1 MSESSPGPLGQA
13 AIRNSFGRLCLF
25 KVIAVYSARSQM
37 TSTSAESTLLDFELA
52 LRGQRIFVT
61 GHTGFT
67 GGWLVSWLKRIGCD
81 IAGLAL
87 EPATEP
93 SLFAAA
99 GIADGIASTIGD
111 IRDFATVRTAIE
123 RHRPQVIIHLA
134 AQPLVSKSFAHPV
147 ETFATNA
154 LGTAHVLE
162 AARLVPDVK
171 AVVCITTDKVYR
183 DQDWVWGYREQDP
196 LGGKDP
202 YSASKACAELVA
214 ASYRATLAERGN
226 GVLIANAR
234 GGNIIG
240 GGDWSADR
248 IVPDFVRAL
257 MARQPIVL
265 RAPEAVRPWQHVMAL
280 VHGYLVL
287 AARLLSGDSSAA
299 DNWNF
304 GPTDDAA
311 RTVQDLV
318 ERLSASWTR
327 PEITYAPGSFPETRF
342 LHLDSTKARRLLGWA
357 PPLSFADTVELTAG
371 WYRDFV
377 ANPSE
382 AARITLRQ
390 VEHYR
395 NATRNHAHR

>member
-1 MSESSPGPLGQA
+1 MTTNSPLLGFEVPLQG
-13 AIRNSFGRLCLF
+13 
-25 KVIAVYSARSQM
+25 K
-37 TSTSAESTLLDFELA
+37 
-52 LRGQRIFVT
+52 RIFVT

-81 IAGLAL
+81 VAGLAL
-87 EPATEP
+87 EPVTEP

-99 GIADGIASTIGD
+99 NISDGMASSIGD
-111 IRDFATVRTAIE
+111 IRDYALVRDAVA
-123 RHRPQVIIHLA
+123 RHRPSLIIHLA
-134 AQPLVSKSFAHPV
+134 AQPLVSKSFADPI

-162 AARLVPDVK
+162 AARLTPDVK
-171 AVVCITTDKVYR
+171 AIVCITTDKVYR

-248 IVPDFVRAL
+248 IVPDFVRAVT
-257 MARQPIVL
+257 AREPLAL
-265 RAPEAVRPWQHVMAL
+265 RNPGAVRPWQHVMAL

-287 AARLLSGDSSAA
+287 AARLLSGDKTAA

-304 GPTDDAA
+304 GPSDEAA
-311 RTVQDLV
+311 RTVSDLV
-318 ERLSASWTR
+318 EQLGASWTR
-327 PEITYAPGSFPETRF
+327 PDMTYTAGNFPETRF
-342 LHLDSTKARRLLGWA
+342 LHLDSTKARTLLNWR
-357 PPLSFADTVELTAG
+357 PPLSFAETVELTAG
-371 WYRDFV
+371 WYRDF
-377 ANPSE
+377 AADPRN
-382 AARITLRQ
+382 AARITIRQ
-390 VEHYR
+390 IEHYCSGLR
-395 NATRNHAHR
+395 IHAGR

>member
-1 MSESSPGPLGQA
+1 
-13 AIRNSFGRLCLF
+13 
-25 KVIAVYSARSQM
+25 M
-37 TSTSAESTLLDFELA
+37 TINTDLLDFELA
-52 LRGQRIFVT
+52 LRGERIFVT

-67 GGWLVSWLKRIGCD
+67 GGWLVSWLRRIGCD
-81 IAGLAL
+81 VAGLAL

-99 GIADGIASTIGD
+99 NIGDGIVSTIGD
-111 IRDFATVRTAIE
+111 IRDLATVRDAIG
-123 RHRPQVIIHLA
+123 RHRPSVVIHLA
-134 AQPLVSKSFAHPV
+134 AQPLVSRSYVDPI

-162 AARLVPDVK
+162 AARLTADVK

-183 DQDWVWGYREQDP
+183 DQDWVWGYRELDP

-248 IVPDFVRAL
+248 IVPDFVRAVTTG
-257 MARQPIVL
+257 QPISL
-265 RAPEAVRPWQHVMAL
+265 RNPGAVRPWQHVMAL

-287 AARLLSGDSSAA
+287 AARLVKGDRAAA

-304 GPTDDAA
+304 GPSDDAA

-327 PEITYAPGSFPETRF
+327 PDIAYAPGSFPETRL
-342 LHLDSTKARRLLGWA
+342 LHLDSTKARTLLGWR
-357 PPLSFADTVELTAG
+357 PPLSFVDTIDLTAA
-371 WYRDFV
+371 WYRDFAENA
-377 ANPSE
+377 AN
-382 AARITLRQ
+382 AAQ
-390 VEHYR
+390 VTVQQIEHYR
-395 NATRNHAHR
+395 KAVKTHGAR

>member
-1 MSESSPGPLGQA
+1 MTFESSESFP
-13 AIRNSFGRLCLF
+13 
-25 KVIAVYSARSQM
+25 
-37 TSTSAESTLLDFELA
+37 LDFEMA
-52 LRGQRIFVT
+52 LKSERIFVT

-81 IAGLAL
+81 VAGLAL
-87 EPATEP
+87 APVTEP

-111 IRDFATVRTAIE
+111 IRDFATVRTAID
-123 RHRPQVIIHLA
+123 RHRPSVIIHLA
-134 AQPLVSKSFAHPV
+134 AQPLVSRSFAHPI

-248 IVPDFVRAL
+248 IVPDFVRSVTE
-257 MARQPIVL
+257 RQSLLL
-265 RAPEAVRPWQHVMAL
+265 RNPGAVRPWQHVMAL

-287 AARLLSGDSSAA
+287 ASRLLSGDRSAA

-304 GPTDDAA
+304 GPADEAA
-311 RTVQDLV
+311 RTVADLV
-318 ERLSASWTR
+318 DQLGATWIG
-327 PEITYAPGSFPETRF
+327 PEISYSAGSFPETRF
-342 LHLDSTKARRLLGWA
+342 LHLDSTKARALLGWK
-357 PPLSFADTVELTAG
+357 PPLSFVDTVKLTADWYQEFAAG
-371 WYRDFV
+371 AERASQITSAQIERYRDAV
-377 ANPSE
+377 
-382 AARITLRQ
+382 
-390 VEHYR
+390 
-395 NATRNHAHR
+395 RNHAG

>member
-1 MSESSPGPLGQA
+1 LSSDVRRLIQPFYRGEGPL
-13 AIRNSFGRLCLF
+13 SM
-25 KVIAVYSARSQM
+25 KPDPS
-37 TSTSAESTLLDFELA
+37 LLDFEAPLK
-52 LRGQRIFVT
+52 GERIFVT

-67 GGWLVSWLKRIGCD
+67 GGWLVSWLKHIGCD
-81 IAGLAL
+81 VAGLAHA
-87 EPATEP
+87 PVTAP
-93 SLFAAA
+93 NLFAAA
-99 GIADGIASTIGD
+99 DIANGIASEIGD

-123 RHRPQVIIHLA
+123 RHRPSAVIHLA
-134 AQPLVSKSFAHPV
+134 AQPLVSKSFADPL

-162 AARLVPDVK
+162 AARLTPGVR

-226 GVLIANAR
+226 SVLIANAR

-257 MARQPIVL
+257 TTHQPINL
-265 RAPEAVRPWQHVMAL
+265 RSPGAVRPWQHVMAL

-287 AARLLSGDSSAA
+287 AARLLGGDRAAA

-304 GPTDDAA
+304 GPGDEAA
-311 RTVQDLV
+311 RTVGDLV
-318 ERLSASWTR
+318 EQLSTVWAR
-327 PEITYAPGSFPETRF
+327 PEITYAAGSFPETRF
-342 LHLDSTKARRLLGWA
+342 LHLDSTKARTLLGWT
-357 PPLSFADTVELTAG
+357 PPLSFADTVELTAN
-371 WYRDFV
+371 WYREF
-377 ANPSE
+377 
-382 AARITLRQ
+382 AAGPEQAGQITLRQ
-390 VEHYR
+390 IEQ
-395 NATRNHAHR
+395 

>member
-1 MSESSPGPLGQA
+1 MSVDS
-13 AIRNSFGRLCLF
+13 N
-25 KVIAVYSARSQM
+25 
-37 TSTSAESTLLDFELA
+37 LLDFELA
-52 LRGQRIFVT
+52 LQRARIFVT

-67 GGWLVSWLKRIGCD
+67 GSWLVSWFKRIGCD
-81 IAGLAL
+81 VAGLAL
-87 EPATEP
+87 APATEP

-99 GIADGIASTIGD
+99 NVAAGIVSTIGD
-111 IRDFATVRTAIE
+111 IRDLATVRDAIA

-134 AQPLVSKSFAHPV
+134 AQPLVSKSFADPI

-162 AARLVPDVK
+162 AARLTPDVK

-248 IVPDFVRAL
+248 IVPDFVRAVT
-257 MARQPIVL
+257 ARQPISL
-265 RAPEAVRPWQHVMAL
+265 RSPGAVRPWQHVMAL

-287 AARLLSGDSSAA
+287 AARLVQGDRASA

-304 GPTDDAA
+304 GPSDDAA

-342 LHLDSTKARRLLGWA
+342 LHLDSTKARSLLRWM
-357 PPLSFADTVELTAG
+357 PPLSYAETVDLTAS
-371 WYRDFV
+371 WYRDFT
-377 ANPSE
+377 ANPSD
-382 AARITLRQ
+382 AAQITVRQ
-390 VEHYR
+390 IEHYR
-395 NATRNHAHR
+395 NALRNHAGR

>member
-1 MSESSPGPLGQA
+1 MSAMSPESP
-13 AIRNSFGRLCLF
+13 
-25 KVIAVYSARSQM
+25 
-37 TSTSAESTLLDFELA
+37 LLDFELV
-52 LRGQRIFVT
+52 LRGARVFVT
-61 GHTGFT
+61 GHSGFT

-81 IAGLAL
+81 VAGLAL

-93 SLFAAA
+93 SLFVAANIA
-99 GIADGIASTIGD
+99 GGISSTIGD
-111 IRDFATVRTAIE
+111 IRDFATVRDAIA

-134 AQPLVSKSFAHPV
+134 AQPLVSKSFEDPTG
-147 ETFATNA
+147 TFATNA

-162 AARLVPDVK
+162 AARLSADVK

-248 IVPDFVRAL
+248 IVPDFVRAVT
-257 MARQPIVL
+257 MHQPISL
-265 RAPEAVRPWQHVMAL
+265 RSPGAVRPWQHVMAL

-287 AARLLSGDSSAA
+287 AARLLSGDRAAA

-304 GPTDDAA
+304 GPSDDAA

-318 ERLSASWTR
+318 ECLAASWTR
-327 PEITYAPGSFPETRF
+327 PEIAYAPGSFPETRF
-342 LHLDSTKARRLLGWA
+342 LHLDSTKARTQLGWT
-357 PPLSFADTVELTAG
+357 PPLSFADTVDLTAS
-371 WYRDFV
+371 WYRDFT
-377 ANPSE
+377 ANSRE
-382 AARITLRQ
+382 AAQITVSQ
-390 VEHYR
+390 IEQYR
-395 NATRNHAHR
+395 ECVRTHAAG

>member
-1 MSESSPGPLGQA
+1 MLRA
-13 AIRNSFGRLCLF
+13 
-25 KVIAVYSARSQM
+25 M
-37 TSTSAESTLLDFELA
+37 TTDTDLLDFERPLK
-52 LRGQRIFVT
+52 GERIFVT

-67 GGWLVSWLKRIGCD
+67 GGWLVGWLKRIGCD
-81 IAGLAL
+81 VAGLAL
-87 EPATEP
+87 APTTEP

-99 GIADGIASTIGD
+99 NIADGIASTIGD
-111 IRDFATVRTAIE
+111 IRDLVTVRDAIA
-123 RHRPQVIIHLA
+123 RHRPSAIIHLA
-134 AQPLVSKSFAHPV
+134 AQPLVSRSFADPI

-162 AARLVPDVK
+162 AARLTPDVK

-248 IVPDFVRAL
+248 IVPDFVRAVTAGL
-257 MARQPIVL
+257 PIAL
-265 RAPEAVRPWQHVMAL
+265 RNPGAVRPWQHVMAL

-287 AARLLSGDSSAA
+287 AARLVTGDRAAA

-304 GPTDDAA
+304 GPSDDAA

-318 ERLSASWTR
+318 ERLGASWTR
-327 PEITYAPGSFPETRF
+327 PDITYTPGSFPETRL
-342 LHLDSTKARRLLGWA
+342 LHLDSTKARALLGWR
-357 PPLSFADTVELTAG
+357 PPLSFAETVDLTAG
-371 WYRDFV
+371 WYRDFAENP
-377 ANPSE
+377 AN
-382 AARITLRQ
+382 AAQITARQ
-390 VEHYR
+390 IEHYR
-395 NATRNHAHR
+395 EAVRTQSAR

>member
-1 MSESSPGPLGQA
+1 MTPTSSESPP
-13 AIRNSFGRLCLF
+13 
-25 KVIAVYSARSQM
+25 
-37 TSTSAESTLLDFELA
+37 LDFELA
-52 LRGQRIFVT
+52 LRGKRIFVT

-81 IAGLAL
+81 VAGLAL
-87 EPATEP
+87 APSTEP
-93 SLFAAA
+93 NLFAAA
-99 GIADGIASTIGD
+99 NISEDIVSTIGD
-111 IRDFATVRTAIE
+111 IRDFATVRTAVE
-123 RHRPQVIIHLA
+123 RHRPSVIIHLA
-134 AQPLVSKSFAHPV
+134 AQPLVSKSFVDPV

-240 GGDWSADR
+240 GGDWSDDR
-248 IVPDFVRAL
+248 IVPDFVRAVTV
-257 MARQPIVL
+257 RQPINL
-265 RAPEAVRPWQHVMAL
+265 RSPGAVRPWQHVMAL

-287 AARLLSGDSSAA
+287 AARLLSGDRSAA

-304 GPTDDAA
+304 GPGDEAA
-311 RTVQDLV
+311 RTVGDLV
-318 ERLSASWTR
+318 EQLSTVWTR
-327 PEITYAPGSFPETRF
+327 PQITYAPGSFPETRF
-342 LHLDSTKARRLLGWA
+342 LHLDSTKARALLGWA

-371 WYRDFV
+371 WYRDY
-377 ANPSE
+377 AASPKE
-382 AARITLRQ
+382 ARQITDTQ
-390 VEHYR
+390 IEQYR
-395 NATRNHAHR
+395 EAVRKHVSR

>member
-1 MSESSPGPLGQA
+1 MSAMSPGSPP
-13 AIRNSFGRLCLF
+13 
-25 KVIAVYSARSQM
+25 
-37 TSTSAESTLLDFELA
+37 LDFELV
-52 LRGQRIFVT
+52 LRGKRIFVT

-81 IAGLAL
+81 VAGLAL
-87 EPATEP
+87 APETEP
-93 SLFAAA
+93 NLFAAA
-99 GIADGIASTIGD
+99 NIANGIASTIGD
-111 IRDFATVRTAIE
+111 IREFATVRNAIE
-123 RHRPQVIIHLA
+123 RHRPSVIIHLA
-134 AQPLVSKSFAHPV
+134 AQPLVSKSFENPI

-171 AVVCITTDKVYR
+171 AVVTITTDKVYR

-196 LGGKDP
+196 LGGNDP

-248 IVPDFVRAL
+248 IVPDFVRAVTV
-257 MARQPIVL
+257 RQPINL
-265 RAPEAVRPWQHVMAL
+265 RNPGAVRPWQHVMAL

-287 AARLLSGDSSAA
+287 AARLLAGDRSAA

-304 GPTDDAA
+304 GPSDEAA
-311 RTVQDLV
+311 RTVADLV
-318 ERLSASWTR
+318 EQLSTGWTR

-342 LHLDSTKARRLLGWA
+342 LHLDSTKARALLGWI
-357 PPLSFADTVELTAG
+357 PPLSFADTVELTAN
-371 WYRDFV
+371 WYRDY
-377 ANPSE
+377 
-382 AARITLRQ
+382 AASPEKASQITALQ
-390 VEHYR
+390 IEHYR
-395 NATRNHAHR
+395 EAVRDHVDR

>member
-1 MSESSPGPLGQA
+1 MSAISPESP
-13 AIRNSFGRLCLF
+13 
-25 KVIAVYSARSQM
+25 
-37 TSTSAESTLLDFELA
+37 LLDFELV
-52 LRGQRIFVT
+52 LRGARVFVT

-81 IAGLAL
+81 VAGLAL

-93 SLFAAA
+93 SLFVAAN
-99 GIADGIASTIGD
+99 IADGISSTIGD
-111 IRDFATVRTAIE
+111 IRDFATVRDAIA
-123 RHRPQVIIHLA
+123 RHRPQVVIHLA
-134 AQPLVSKSFAHPV
+134 AQPLVSKSFADPI
-147 ETFATNA
+147 EAFATNA

-162 AARLVPDVK
+162 AARLTPDVK
-171 AVVCITTDKVYR
+171 CVVCITTDKVYR

-248 IVPDFVRAL
+248 IVPDFVRAVTK
-257 MARQPIVL
+257 RQPISL
-265 RAPEAVRPWQHVMAL
+265 RNPGAVRPWQHVMAL

-287 AARLLSGDSSAA
+287 AARLLGGDRLAA

-304 GPTDDAA
+304 GPSDEAA
-311 RTVQDLV
+311 RTVRDLV
-318 ERLSASWTR
+318 EQLSASWTT
-327 PEITYAPGSFPETRF
+327 PEIAYAPGSFPETRF
-342 LHLDSTKARRLLGWA
+342 LHLDSTKARSLLGWA
-357 PPLSFADTVELTAG
+357 PPLSFKDTIELSAG
-371 WYRDFV
+371 WYRDFT
-377 ANPSE
+377 ANPAD
-382 AARITLRQ
+382 AAQITDRQ
-390 VEHYR
+390 IDHYR
-395 NATRNHAHR
+395 NALRNHADR

>member
-1 MSESSPGPLGQA
+1 
-13 AIRNSFGRLCLF
+13 
-25 KVIAVYSARSQM
+25 M
-37 TSTSAESTLLDFELA
+37 TSTSSESPPLDFELA

-81 IAGLAL
+81 VAGLGLA
-87 EPATEP
+87 PVTEP

-99 GIADGIASTIGD
+99 RIADGIASTIGD
-111 IRDFATVRTAIE
+111 IRDFTTVRTAIE
-123 RHRPQVIIHLA
+123 RHRPSVIIHLA
-134 AQPLVSKSFAHPV
+134 AQPLVSKSFADPI

-226 GVLIANAR
+226 GVLVANAR

-240 GGDWSADR
+240 GGDWSVDR
-248 IVPDFVRAL
+248 IVPDFVRAVV
-257 MARQPIVL
+257 ARQPISL
-265 RAPEAVRPWQHVMAL
+265 RNPAAVRPWQHVVAL
-280 VHGYLVL
+280 AHGYLVL
-287 AARLLSGDSSAA
+287 AARLLGGDRSAA

-304 GPTDDAA
+304 GPNDEAA
-311 RTVQDLV
+311 RTVGDLV
-318 ERLSASWTR
+318 EQLSVVWTR
-327 PEITYAPGSFPETRF
+327 PEIAYAVGSFPETRF
-342 LHLDSTKARRLLGWA
+342 LHLDSTKARTLLGWI
-357 PPLSFADTVELTAG
+357 PPLSFSDTIELTAN
-371 WYRDFV
+371 WYRGF
-377 ANPSE
+377 
-382 AARITLRQ
+382 AASPEKASQITAQ
-390 VEHYR
+390 QIEQYR
-395 NATRNHAHR
+395 AAVRNHVSR

>member
-1 MSESSPGPLGQA
+1 MSAMSPESS
-13 AIRNSFGRLCLF
+13 
-25 KVIAVYSARSQM
+25 
-37 TSTSAESTLLDFELA
+37 LLDFELV
-52 LRGQRIFVT
+52 LRGARVFVT

-81 IAGLAL
+81 VAGLAL
-87 EPATEP
+87 APATEP
-93 SLFAAA
+93 NLFVAANV
-99 GIADGIASTIGD
+99 ADGISSIIGD
-111 IRDFATVRTAIE
+111 IRDFATVRDAIA

-134 AQPLVSKSFAHPV
+134 AQPLVSKSFADPI

-162 AARLVPDVK
+162 AARRAPDVK
-171 AVVCITTDKVYR
+171 CVVCITTDKVYR

-248 IVPDFVRAL
+248 IVPDFVRAVT
-257 MARQPIVL
+257 ARQPISL
-265 RAPEAVRPWQHVMAL
+265 RNPIAVRPWQHVMAL

-287 AARLLSGDSSAA
+287 AARLLSGDRSAA

-304 GPTDDAA
+304 GPSDDAA
-311 RTVQDLV
+311 RTVGNLV
-318 ERLSASWTR
+318 EQLSIVWTR
-327 PEITYAPGSFPETRF
+327 PEIVYATGSFPETRF
-342 LHLDSTKARRLLGWA
+342 LHLDSTKARSFLGWA
-357 PPLSFADTVELTAG
+357 PPLTFADTVELTAG
-371 WYRDFV
+371 WYRDFTSNL
-377 ANPSE
+377 AE
-382 AARITLRQ
+382 ATQITVHQ
-390 VEHYR
+390 IEHYR
-395 NATRNHAHR
+395 NALRNHAGR

>member
-1 MSESSPGPLGQA
+1 MGSESS
-13 AIRNSFGRLCLF
+13 
-25 KVIAVYSARSQM
+25 
-37 TSTSAESTLLDFELA
+37 LLDFELV
-52 LRGQRIFVT
+52 LRSERIFVT

-67 GGWLVSWLKRIGCD
+67 GGWLVSWLKRLGCNV
-81 IAGLAL
+81 AGLAL
-87 EPATEP
+87 APATEP

-99 GIADGIASTIGD
+99 NVADGIASTIGD
-111 IRDFATVRTAIE
+111 ICDFGTVHDAIA
-123 RHRPQVIIHLA
+123 RHRPSVIIHLA
-134 AQPLVSKSFAHPV
+134 AQPLVSKSFADPI

-162 AARLVPDVK
+162 AARLTPDVK
-171 AVVCITTDKVYR
+171 CVVCITTDKVYR

-248 IVPDFVRAL
+248 IVPDFVRAVTT
-257 MARQPIVL
+257 RQPISL
-265 RAPEAVRPWQHVMAL
+265 RNPGAVRPWQHVMAL

-287 AARLLSGDSSAA
+287 AARLLSGDRSGA

-304 GPTDDAA
+304 GPSDEAA
-311 RTVQDLV
+311 RTVRDLV
-318 ERLSASWTR
+318 EQLSTVWTR
-327 PEITYAPGSFPETRF
+327 PEVTYAPGSFPETRF
-342 LHLDSTKARRLLGWA
+342 LHLDSTKARSLLGWT
-357 PPLSFADTVELTAG
+357 PPLSFTHTIELTAG
-371 WYRDFV
+371 WYRDFA
-377 ANPSE
+377 ANPAE
-382 AARITLRQ
+382 AAQITVRQ
-390 VEHYR
+390 IECYR
-395 NATRNHAHR
+395 NALRNHAGH

>member
-1 MSESSPGPLGQA
+1 MSAMSSEFP
-13 AIRNSFGRLCLF
+13 
-25 KVIAVYSARSQM
+25 M
-37 TSTSAESTLLDFELA
+37 LDFELA
-52 LRGQRIFVT
+52 LRGTRVFVT

-81 IAGLAL
+81 VAGLAL
-87 EPATEP
+87 LPSTEP

-99 GIADGIASTIGD
+99 NIADGIASTIGD

-123 RHRPQVIIHLA
+123 RHRPSVIIHLA
-134 AQPLVSKSFAHPV
+134 AQPLVSKSFADPI
-147 ETFATNA
+147 ETFATNV

-162 AARLVPDVK
+162 AARLTPAVK

-214 ASYRATLAERGN
+214 ASYRATLAECGN

-248 IVPDFVRAL
+248 IVPDFVRAVT
-257 MARQPIVL
+257 ARQPISL
-265 RAPEAVRPWQHVMAL
+265 RNPGAVRPWQHVMAL

-287 AARLLSGDSSAA
+287 AACLLSSDRSAA

-304 GPTDDAA
+304 GPGNEATQ
-311 RTVQDLV
+311 TVGDLV
-318 ERLSASWTR
+318 EQLSTVWTR
-327 PEITYAPGSFPETRF
+327 PEITHTPGSFPETHF
-342 LHLDSTKARRLLGWA
+342 LHLDSTKARALLGWI
-357 PPLSFADTVELTAG
+357 PPLAFTDTVELTAS
-371 WYRDFV
+371 WYREYA
-377 ANPSE
+377 ANPEQAAEITARQIEQYCE
-382 AARITLRQ
+382 A
-390 VEHYR
+390 V
-395 NATRNHAHR
+395 RNHVGH

>member
-1 MSESSPGPLGQA
+1 MSAISPESP
-13 AIRNSFGRLCLF
+13 
-25 KVIAVYSARSQM
+25 
-37 TSTSAESTLLDFELA
+37 LLDFELV
-52 LRGQRIFVT
+52 LRGARVFVT

-81 IAGLAL
+81 VAGLAL
-87 EPATEP
+87 APATEP
-93 SLFAAA
+93 SLFVAANV
-99 GIADGIASTIGD
+99 ADGISSIIGD
-111 IRDFATVRTAIE
+111 IREFATVRDAIA

-134 AQPLVSKSFAHPV
+134 AQPLVSKSFADPI

-162 AARLVPDVK
+162 AARQTPDVK
-171 AVVCITTDKVYR
+171 CVVCITTDKVYR

-214 ASYRATLAERGN
+214 ASYRATLAARGN

-248 IVPDFVRAL
+248 IVPDFVRAVT
-257 MARQPIVL
+257 ARQPISL
-265 RAPEAVRPWQHVMAL
+265 RNPTAVRPWQHVMAL

-287 AARLLSGDSSAA
+287 AARLFSGDRSAA

-304 GPTDDAA
+304 GPSDDAA
-311 RTVQDLV
+311 RTVGDLV
-318 ERLSASWTR
+318 EQLSIVWTR
-327 PEITYAPGSFPETRF
+327 PEIVCATGGFPETRF
-342 LHLDSTKARRLLGWA
+342 LHLDSTKARSFLGWA
-357 PPLSFADTVELTAG
+357 PPLTFANTVELTAG
-371 WYRDFV
+371 WYRDFTSNL
-377 ANPSE
+377 AE
-382 AARITLRQ
+382 ATQITVHQ
-390 VEHYR
+390 IEHYR
-395 NATRNHAHR
+395 NVLRNHAGR

>member
-1 MSESSPGPLGQA
+1 MVRVMSTDSH
-13 AIRNSFGRLCLF
+13 
-25 KVIAVYSARSQM
+25 
-37 TSTSAESTLLDFELA
+37 LLDFEAPLK
-52 LRGQRIFVT
+52 GERIFVT

-81 IAGLAL
+81 VAGLAL
-87 EPATEP
+87 APATEP

-99 GIADGIASTIGD
+99 NIADGIVSTIDD
-111 IRDFATVRTAIE
+111 IRDFTTVRSAIE

-134 AQPLVSKSFAHPV
+134 AQPLVSKSFADPI

-162 AARLVPDVK
+162 GARLTPDVK

-183 DQDWVWGYREQDP
+183 DQEWVWGYREQDP

-240 GGDWSADR
+240 GGDWSVDR
-248 IVPDFVRAL
+248 IVPDFVRAVT
-257 MARQPIVL
+257 ARQPISL
-265 RAPEAVRPWQHVMAL
+265 RNPGAVRPWQHVMAL

-287 AARLLSGDSSAA
+287 AARLVSGDRIAA

-304 GPTDDAA
+304 GPSDEAA
-311 RTVQDLV
+311 RTVGDLV
-318 ERLSASWTR
+318 EQLSAVWTR
-327 PEITYAPGSFPETRF
+327 PQVAYAPGSFPETRF
-342 LHLDSTKARRLLGWA
+342 LHLDSTKARALLGWE
-357 PPLSFADTVELTAG
+357 PPLSFADTVEQTAG
-371 WYRDFV
+371 WYRDY
-377 ANPSE
+377 AASPEKASQITARQIEQYRE
-382 AARITLRQ
+382 AVRKHVNR
-390 VEHYR
+390 
-395 NATRNHAHR
+395 

>member
-1 MSESSPGPLGQA
+1 MIADHRLFEFEA
-13 AIRNSFGRLCLF
+13 ALEG
-25 KVIAVYSARSQM
+25 
-37 TSTSAESTLLDFELA
+37 E
-52 LRGQRIFVT
+52 RIFVT

-67 GGWLVSWLKRIGCD
+67 GGWLISWLKRIGCD
-81 IAGLAL
+81 VAGFAL

-93 SLFAAA
+93 NLFTAANVA
-99 GIADGIASTIGD
+99 GGIESTIGD
-111 IRDFATVRTAIE
+111 IRDFAVVRAAVE
-123 RHRPQVIIHLA
+123 RHRPSVIIHLA
-134 AQPLVSKSFAHPV
+134 AQPLVSRSFADPI

-162 AARLVPDVK
+162 AARLTPGVK
-171 AVVCITTDKVYR
+171 AVVCITTDKVYG

-248 IVPDFVRAL
+248 IVPDFVRAVT
-257 MARQPIVL
+257 ARQPINL
-265 RAPEAVRPWQHVMAL
+265 RSPGAVRPWQHVMAL

-287 AARLLSGDSSAA
+287 AARLLGGDRAAA

-304 GPTDDAA
+304 GPRDDAA
-311 RTVQDLV
+311 RTVRDLV
-318 ERLSASWTR
+318 EQLSAAWTR
-327 PEITYAPGSFPETRF
+327 PEITYALGSFPETRF
-342 LHLDSTKARRLLGWA
+342 LHLDSTKARTLLGWV
-357 PPLSFADTVELTAG
+357 PPLSFTDTIELTAG
-371 WYRDFV
+371 WYRDFA
-377 ANPSE
+377 ANPADAAQITVRQIEQYRE
-382 AARITLRQ
+382 AVRKHGAR
-390 VEHYR
+390 
-395 NATRNHAHR
+395 

>member
-1 MSESSPGPLGQA
+1 M
-13 AIRNSFGRLCLF
+13 RGRR
-25 KVIAVYSARSQM
+25 V
-37 TSTSAESTLLDFELA
+37 
-52 LRGQRIFVT
+52 FVT

-67 GGWLVSWLKRIGCD
+67 GGWLVSWLKHLGCD
-81 IAGLAL
+81 LAGLGL

-99 GIADGIASTIGD
+99 DIADGIASTIGD
-111 IRDFATVRTAIE
+111 IRDFATVRDTIA
-123 RHRPQVIIHLA
+123 RHRPSVIFHLA
-134 AQPLVSKSFAHPV
+134 AQPLVSKSFADPI

-162 AARLVPDVK
+162 AARLTPGVK

-183 DQDWVWGYREQDP
+183 DQDWHWGYREVDP

-248 IVPDFVRAL
+248 IVPDFVRAVVTKT
-257 MARQPIVL
+257 PISL
-265 RAPEAVRPWQHVMAL
+265 RNPEAVRPWQHVMAL

-287 AARLLSGDSSAA
+287 ASRLLAGDTAAA

-304 GPTDDAA
+304 GPSHDDAKPV
-311 RTVQDLV
+311 RLLV
-318 ERLSASWTR
+318 EQLSAAWTR
-327 PEITYAPGSFPETRF
+327 PEIVYAPGSFPETRF
-342 LHLDSTKARRLLGWA
+342 LHLDSSKARAQLGWRPSLTFDQTVHLTA
-357 PPLSFADTVELTAG
+357 RWYRGFTERPEQAGQLTVEQIDQYRKDIAG
-371 WYRDFV
+371 Y
-377 ANPSE
+377 A
-382 AARITLRQ
+382 
-390 VEHYR
+390 
-395 NATRNHAHR
+395 HA

>member
-1 MSESSPGPLGQA
+1 MSTMSPESP
-13 AIRNSFGRLCLF
+13 
-25 KVIAVYSARSQM
+25 
-37 TSTSAESTLLDFELA
+37 LLDFELV
-52 LRGQRIFVT
+52 LRGARVFVT

-87 EPATEP
+87 APATEP
-93 SLFAAA
+93 SLFVATNV
-99 GIADGIASTIGD
+99 ADGISSTIGD
-111 IRDFATVRTAIE
+111 IRDFATVRDAIA

-134 AQPLVSKSFAHPV
+134 AQPLVSQSFADPI

-162 AARLVPDVK
+162 AARLTPDVK
-171 AVVCITTDKVYR
+171 CVVCITTDKVYR

-240 GGDWSADR
+240 GGDWSVDR
-248 IVPDFVRAL
+248 IVPDFVRAVT
-257 MARQPIVL
+257 ARQPISL
-265 RAPEAVRPWQHVMAL
+265 RSPGAVRPWQHVMAL

-287 AARLLSGDSSAA
+287 VARLLSGDRSAA

-304 GPTDDAA
+304 GPSDDAA
-311 RTVQDLV
+311 RTVQNLV

-327 PEITYAPGSFPETRF
+327 PDITYAPGSFPETRF
-342 LHLDSTKARRLLGWA
+342 LHLDSTKARTQLGWM
-357 PPLSFADTVELTAG
+357 PPLSFAQTVSLTAS
-371 WYRDFV
+371 WYRDFT
-377 ANPSE
+377 ADPSSASQITMRQIERYRE
-382 AARITLRQ
+382 AARTHGAR
-390 VEHYR
+390 
-395 NATRNHAHR
+395 

>member
-1 MSESSPGPLGQA
+1 MRPKSS
-13 AIRNSFGRLCLF
+13 
-25 KVIAVYSARSQM
+25 
-37 TSTSAESTLLDFELA
+37 LLDFELA
-52 LRGQRIFVT
+52 LQGVRVFVT

-67 GGWLVSWLKRIGCD
+67 GGWLVSWLKQIGCD

-87 EPATEP
+87 SPSTDP

-99 GIADGIASTIGD
+99 NIVDGIGSTIGD
-111 IRDFATVRTAIE
+111 IRDFATVRAAVE
-123 RHRPQVIIHLA
+123 RQRPAVIIHLA
-134 AQPLVSKSFAHPV
+134 AQPLVSKSFADPLA
-147 ETFATNA
+147 TFATNA

-248 IVPDFVRAL
+248 IVPDFVRAI
-257 MARQPIVL
+257 ATRQPLAL
-265 RAPEAVRPWQHVMAL
+265 RNPGAVRPWQHVMAL

-287 AARLLSGDSSAA
+287 ASRLLSGDRSAA

-304 GPTDDAA
+304 GPADEAA
-311 RTVQDLV
+311 RTVGDLV
-318 ERLSASWTR
+318 EQLAAVWTM
-327 PEITYAPGSFPETRF
+327 PESSYVAGSFPETRF
-342 LHLDSTKARRLLGWA
+342 LHLDSTKARTQLGWT
-357 PPLSFADTVELTAG
+357 PPLSFFDTVSMTAE
-371 WYRDFV
+371 WYREF
-377 ANPSE
+377 AESPERASQITARQIERYRE
-382 AARITLRQ
+382 A
-390 VEHYR
+390 V
-395 NATRNHAHR
+395 RNHGVS

>member
-1 MSESSPGPLGQA
+1 MSSEPH
-13 AIRNSFGRLCLF
+13 
-25 KVIAVYSARSQM
+25 V
-37 TSTSAESTLLDFELA
+37 LDFERDL
-52 LRGQRIFVT
+52 LGTRVFVT

-81 IAGLAL
+81 VAGFALA
-87 EPATEP
+87 PATEP
-93 SLFAAA
+93 SLFVA
-99 GIADGIASTIGD
+99 GNIADGITSEIGD
-111 IRDFATVRTAIE
+111 VRHFPAIRDAIA
-123 RHRPQVIIHLA
+123 RHRPRVIIHLA
-134 AQPLVSKSFAHPV
+134 AQPLVSRSFADPI

-162 AARLVPDVK
+162 AARLTPDVK

-214 ASYRATLAERGN
+214 ASYRATLTERGN
-226 GVLIANAR
+226 GMLIANAR

-248 IVPDFVRAL
+248 IVPDFVRAVTAGL
-257 MARQPIVL
+257 PISL
-265 RAPEAVRPWQHVMAL
+265 RNPGAVRPWQHVMAL

-287 AARLLSGDSSAA
+287 AARLAKSDRAAA

-311 RTVQDLV
+311 RSVQDLI

-342 LHLDSTKARRLLGWA
+342 LHLDSTKARSLLSWT
-357 PPLSFADTVELTAG
+357 PPLSFTQTVDLTAG
-371 WYRDFV
+371 WYRDFA
-377 ANPSE
+377 ANPAD
-382 AARITLRQ
+382 AAQITLRQ
-390 VEHYR
+390 IEHYR
-395 NATRNHAHR
+395 DAVRSHGAR